1 MRLKLKTIEYYG
13 VQSEEHSHDLYV
25 KVMLFP
31 EGTKRKV
38 KVLLLPSFKVVDLIQ
53 IVIVED
59 GYTPTDG
66 IHYALNRWKY
76 ES

>member
-1 MRLKLKTIEYYG
+1 MRIKLKTIEYYG
-13 VQSEEHSHDLYV
+13 VQSEEHKHDLYV

-31 EGTKRKV
+31 KGTKRRV
-38 KVLLLPSFKVVDLIQ
+38 KVLLIPSFE
-53 IVIVED
+53 IVELMQTATIEE

-66 IHYALNRWKY
+66 IKYAFNKWKY